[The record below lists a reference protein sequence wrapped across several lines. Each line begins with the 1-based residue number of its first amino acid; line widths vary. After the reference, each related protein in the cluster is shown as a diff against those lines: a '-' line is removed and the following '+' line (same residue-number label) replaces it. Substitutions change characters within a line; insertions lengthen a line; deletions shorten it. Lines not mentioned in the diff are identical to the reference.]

1 MIRLPF
7 SGKIR
12 ALPLLQ
18 VLLFSTLFCTAAGL
32 GTQAKTYSLNSIN
45 SSSITIDGQ
54 DSEPS
59 WKLAEEDSG
68 FSWPW
73 KEETSPLTLF
83 KAFYTDEFVYFFFDV
98 TDSNIVIFPDT
109 DEGSVARGDR
119 VEMFFSADPDMKEYY
134 CLEIDPSGKV
144 LDYKASFY
152 RDFDRDWDLRGLQ
165 TSGRITDKGYSVEVA
180 IPVEWY
186 RQTEISSMRQ
196 GTRIIA
202 GIYRGE
208 FSRTRDGRIDQS
220 WISWQDP
227 RTDKPD
233 FHIPSA
239 LGFFTLD

>member
-1 MIRLPF
+1 M
-7 SGKIR
+7 GKSADR
-12 ALPLLQ
+12 
-18 VLLFSTLFCTAAGL
+18 VGSVFSTGFVERNDVFRRDVCLKVVRGCEYVPASHGEE
-32 GTQAKTYSLNSIN
+32 
-45 SSSITIDGQ
+45 ID
-54 DSEPS
+54 PA
-59 WKLAEEDSG
+59 L
-68 FSWPW
+68 
-73 KEETSPLTLF
+73 
-83 KAFYTDEFVYFFFDV
+83 YFFFDV